1 MDTRRKRRQVG
12 ARTGLVMVAMTL
24 AIAGISCHTPA
35 ESMEPEFP
43 EIPVSL
49 VLPEEPYD
57 YAGVAIP
64 RHYRVN
70 AFPPEFSH
78 QRAAIDLDNTPADNP
93 VTNYGA
99 RLGRVL
105 FYDTSLSSNGD
116 VACATCHVVDLSFT
130 DGMRFS
136 VGVGGSTRRTA
147 MSLLNIRFYRQD
159 RFFRDERAP
168 SLEEQALMPIQ
179 DLLEM
184 GLTLDR
190 LVSIVESK
198 NYYPQLF
205 EDAFGDDTVTPERIA
220 RALAQFQRSIVTAGA
235 NYDRGRAHVDSPL
248 DPFPNFSDEEN
259 LGKSLFMDPGTRPVA
274 CANCHITEAF
284 VTRAPANNGLGP
296 GLRPDAGVAE
306 VTGNPED
313 EGKFK
318 APSLRN
324 IAIWPPYMHDGR
336 FGTLLQVVEHYS
348 SGIQDHP
355 NLHPLLRDEHGEP
368 FQFNFTDEEK
378 VALVRFLMTLTD
390 FRVIDDRRYQNPF
403 RRGIS

>member
-1 MDTRRKRRQVG
+1 MNTHKKPGLAGPDPRHFIVIAALATAAG
-12 ARTGLVMVAMTL
+12 ACQGDSDPV
-24 AIAGISCHTPA
+24 
-35 ESMEPEFP
+35 EPEFP

-64 RHYRVN
+64 RHYRTN
-70 AFPPEFSH
+70 GFPPEFSH
-78 QRAAIDLDNTPADNP
+78 QRAAIDLDNMPADNP

-116 VACATCHVVDLSFT
+116 VACATCHDVDLSFT
-130 DGMRFS
+130 DGLRFS
-136 VGVGGSTRRTA
+136 VGVGGATRRTA
-147 MSLLNIRFYRQD
+147 MSLLNIRFYRSD

-179 DLLEM
+179 DPLEM
-184 GLTLDR
+184 GLTLER

-198 NYYPQLF
+198 HYYPELF
-205 EDAFGDDTVTPERIA
+205 EDAFGDATVTPDRIA

-235 NYDRGRAHVDSPL
+235 NYDRGRVQVDSPL
-248 DPFPNFSDEEN
+248 DPFPNFTDEEN
-259 LGKSLFMDPGTRPVA
+259 LGKSLFMDPGSRPVA
-274 CANCHITEAF
+274 CANCHISEAF

-296 GLRPDAGVAE
+296 GLRPDAGIGE

-336 FGTLLQVVEHYS
+336 FGTLLEVVEHYS

-355 NLHPLLRDEHGEP
+355 NLHHLLRDEHGEP
-368 FQFNFTDEEK
+368 FQFSFTDEEK

-403 RRGIS
+403 FRGIS

>member
-1 MDTRRKRRQVG
+1 MDTRRERHQAG
-12 ARTGLVMVAMTL
+12 ALASLVMIAATL
-24 AIAGISCHTPA
+24 ALVAVACHTPA
-35 ESMEPEFP
+35 ESMEPVFP

-49 VLPEEPYD
+49 VLPDEPYD
-57 YAGVAIP
+57 YEGVVLP
-64 RHYRVN
+64 RHYRTN
-70 AFPPEFSH
+70 GFPPEFTH
-78 QRAAIDLDNTPADNP
+78 QSAAIELDNMPTDNP

-130 DGMRFS
+130 DGRRFS

-147 MSLLNIRFYRQD
+147 MSLLNIRFYRQA

-179 DLLEM
+179 DPLEM

-198 NYYPQLF
+198 PYYPELF
-205 EDAFGDDTVTPERIA
+205 RDAFGDVTVTPERIA
-220 RALAQFQRSIVTAGA
+220 RALAQFQRSIVTARA
-235 NYDRGRAHVDSPL
+235 PYDHGRTQVQSPL
-248 DPFPNFSDEEN
+248 EPFPNFTEQQN
-259 LGKSLFMDPGTRPVA
+259 LGKSLFMVPGSRPVA
-274 CANCHITEAF
+274 CANCHVTEAF

-296 GLRPDAGVAE
+296 GLHLDNGVAE
-306 VTGNPED
+306 VTGDPLD
-313 EGKFK
+313 VGKFK

-324 IAIWPPYMHDGR
+324 IGIWPPYMHDGR
-336 FGTLLQVVEHYS
+336 FGTLAEVVEHYS

-355 NLHPLLRDEHGEP
+355 NLHHLLRDEDGEP
-368 FQFNFTDEEK
+368 FQFNFTEEEK
-378 VALVRFLMTLTD
+378 AALVEFLKTLTD
-390 FRVIDDRRYQNPF
+390 FVVIDDRRYQNPF